1 MRVVAILDAPIAANA
16 AWDSV
21 TSGGTKRSKSVQ
33 AATQLPSC
41 RDFWH
46 FLGPLLRAVQNT
58 KDSNG
63 FAVDTLGNNVRSR
76 VDDQDSGSL
85 NPPWATHQREY
96 LQAIHAGFNS
106 VINRD

>member
-1 MRVVAILDAPIAANA
+1 MVAILDAPIAANA

-21 TSGGTKRSKSVQ
+21 TSGGTKRSKSVD

-63 FAVDTLGNNVRSR
+63 FAVDTLGNNVRSMENNQLAR
-76 VDDQDSGSL
+76 SI
-85 NPPWATHQREY
+85 NPARATHLLEH
-96 LQAIHAGFNS
+96 LQTFNP
-106 VINRD
+106 